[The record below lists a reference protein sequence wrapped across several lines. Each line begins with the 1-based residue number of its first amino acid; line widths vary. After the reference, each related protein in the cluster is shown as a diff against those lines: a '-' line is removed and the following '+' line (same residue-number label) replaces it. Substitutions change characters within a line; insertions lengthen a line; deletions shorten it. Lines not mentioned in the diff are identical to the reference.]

1 MLPKERRTGFFSAT
15 LPTAVEV
22 FAKRLLV
29 NPARVTINPEQPTV
43 EKICQRLLYVDRDH
57 KDDLLVSILRGS
69 EVGRAIVF
77 TQMKYKANRVCER
90 LERVG
95 ISAVPIHGNKTQAAR
110 TRALDQFRK
119 GKVKVLVATDIAA
132 RGIDVDG
139 ITDVFNY
146 DLPTEAETYIH
157 RIGRTA
163 RAGSE
168 GQAWTF
174 CSKEEAG
181 LLLDIE
187 RLIKQPIPDDV
198 EHDLHSERA
207 FKSVRSPKKQPR
219 RESRNGFGK
228 NKPAKRR
235 PRRTARFAR

>member
-1 MLPKERRTGFFSAT
+1 MS
-15 LPTAVEV
+15 
-22 FAKRLLV
+22 
-29 NPARVTINPEQPTV
+29 
-43 EKICQRLLYVDRDH
+43 
-57 KDDLLVSILRGS
+57 S
-69 EVGRAIVF
+69 
-77 TQMKYKANRVCER
+77 
-90 LERVG
+90 
-95 ISAVPIHGNKTQAAR
+95 AR
-110 TRALDQFRK
+110 TKALDNFRR

-187 RLIKQPIPDDV
+187 RLIKKPIPDDV
-198 EHDLHSERA
+198 EHRAARASAGRMERHA
-207 FKSVRSPKKQPR
+207 NAVDGN
-219 RESRNGFGK
+219 RN
-228 NKPAKRR
+228 
-235 PRRTARFAR
+235 TARSGC

>member
-1 MLPKERRTGFFSAT
+1 M
-15 LPTAVEV
+15 
-22 FAKRLLV
+22 
-29 NPARVTINPEQPTV
+29 
-43 EKICQRLLYVDRDH
+43 
-57 KDDLLVSILRGS
+57 
-69 EVGRAIVF
+69 
-77 TQMKYKANRVCER
+77 
-90 LERVG
+90 
-95 ISAVPIHGNKTQAAR
+95 
-110 TRALDQFRK
+110 
-119 GKVKVLVATDIAA
+119 KVLVATDIASS
-132 RGIDVDG
+132 GIDVDG

-187 RLIKQPIPDDV
+187 RLIKKPIPDDV

-207 FKSVRSPKKQPR
+207 FKSVRSPKKQQR
-219 RESRNGFGK
+219 RESRNGYK
-228 NKPAKRR
+228 KKKPAKRR
-235 PRRTARFAR
+235 PRRNARFAR